1 MANAAL
7 DAKAEDVVILD
18 LRKLSYS
25 FEFFVLCSA
34 TSDRHLQTVAEDIED
49 LLSGNGNKYHKEGR
63 PDGGW
68 MLLDDGQVIAHV
80 FLPDTREFYRLERLW
95 ADAPHVPIPKKKR
108 SK

>member
-1 MANAAL
+1 M

-34 TSDRHLQTVAEDIED
+34 TSDRHLQTVVEDIEE
-49 LLSGNGNKYHKEGR
+49 LFSGNGSRAGRHHKEGR
-63 PDGGW
+63 PEGGW
-68 MLLDDGQVIAHV
+68 MLLDHGQVVAHV

-95 ADAPHVPIPKKKR
+95 SDAPHLSVPKKKR